1 MDSLYCQSDPQSDII
16 WSSNA
21 TFSTGRSVKMVPQ
34 NLLVQKQLH
43 DDFSARM
50 QLGFDQFLH
59 SFLWW

>member
-1 MDSLYCQSDPQSDII
+1 MDSLYCQSDPQSDIK

-21 TFSTGRSVKMVPQ
+21 TVSTGRSVKMVPQ

-50 QLGFDQFLH
+50 QLRFDQFLH